1 MSLITRFN
9 GAFKAFASEATGTF
23 RTVFGGTT
31 QSNDLT
37 DNLTNDFKTGWEIV
51 GTNDEPTIEDFNA
64 MGYTLSQVLAYIH
77 QVGIIEWSGTDGVIG
92 GQDYY
97 ANKSYVGYGGD
108 IYVALLNSGGNI
120 EARIPT
126 NATYWKKVGETIT
139 TTINVASDADITLTI
154 SQNQYG
160 RFVITDTGVLLTTTR
175 NVIIGTAQKRFLVQ
189 NNTARSLVFK
199 TSSGT
204 GINVLT
210 GAKADL
216 YCDGTNVIEATNYTT
231 DNQIFSAYANS
242 AQVVT
247 SGVATKINM
256 NAEEFDTANV
266 YDKDT
271 NFRFQPT
278 VAGYYS
284 INATVHATSTANF
297 TLTSIA
303 IYKNGANFK
312 NGDYLPN
319 TGSTTSRASAEGI
332 IYLNGTTDYVEA
344 YAAFTSTGTVTVSAG
359 TSLTYFQ
366 GFLARSA

>member
-37 DNLTNDFKTGWEIV
+37 DNLTADFKTGWEIV

-97 ANKSYVGYGGD
+97 AGISYVGYGGD
-108 IYVALLNSGGNI
+108 IYVALLNSGGSI

-126 NATYWKKVGETIT
+126 NATYWKKVGEAIT
-139 TTINVASDADITLTI
+139 TTINVASDADITLTAA
-154 SQNQYG
+154 QNQYG

-175 NVIIGTAQKRFLVQ
+175 NVIVGAAQKRFLVQ

-199 TSSGT
+199 TSAGT
-204 GINVLT
+204 GITVLAS
-210 GAKADL
+210 GKADL
-216 YCDGTNVIEATNYTT
+216 YCDGTNVLNVSQTIE
-231 DNQIFSAYANS
+231 NQTFSAYAN
-242 AQVVT
+242 APQVLT
-247 SGVATKINM
+247 TGVSTKIQF
-256 NAEEFDTANV
+256 NAEEFDTGNV

-284 INATVHATSTANF
+284 IGATVHATSTANF
-297 TLTSIA
+297 TLESIG
-303 IYKNGANFK
+303 IYKNGASIK
-312 NGDYLPN
+312 NGGYLPN
-319 TGSTTSRASAEGI
+319 TGAATARISADSKI
-332 IYLNGTTDYVEA
+332 VHLNGTTDYVEV
-344 YAAFTSTGTVTVSAG
+344 YSAFTSTGTITVSAG
-359 TSLTYFQ
+359 ATLTYFQ
-366 GFLARSA
+366 GTLVRGD